1 MRVLVIEDEPL
12 AAQKLI
18 GFIHRYNP
26 NAEIV
31 AQIDKVADVIRFFD
45 NEPQLDLI
53 FSDIELLD
61 GQVFN
66 ALNALDLPCP
76 VIYTT
81 SYDQH
86 WGDAFQNQG
95 IEYLLKPFSYK
106 RFSGAMLSY
115 EQLKLNLAK
124 VQVNLSSAE
133 QPSYKSRFLLRKSQV
148 VEILKTDDVVCLRA
162 AAGVIS
168 AYDKAGQHH
177 MLTGNSITELEQ
189 QLDPK
194 QFFRLN
200 RSELV
205 NLNYIQKF
213 ENYGKDTVAVTT
225 TVLKEPLITSKTRTA
240 QFKKW
245 LDG

>member
-1 MRVLVIEDEPL
+1 MRVVVIEDEPL

-18 GFIHRYNP
+18 GFIKRFEPQTH
-26 NAEIV
+26 IV
-31 AQIDKVADVIRFFD
+31 AQFDKVADVLAFFAC
-45 NEPQLDLI
+45 EQQIELI

-61 GQVFN
+61 GHVFN

-86 WGDAFQNQG
+86 WADAFQNQG

-106 RFSGAMLSY
+106 RFAQAMSNY
-115 EQLKLNLAK
+115 KQLKNAFAATVHLPQAPA
-124 VQVNLSSAE
+124 QVD
-133 QPSYKSRFLLRKSQV
+133 YKSRFLLRKSQV
-148 VEILKTDDVVCLRA
+148 IEVLNTADIVCLRA

-168 AYDKAGQHH
+168 AYDNQGKHH
-177 MLTGNSITELEQ
+177 MLTGNSISEIEQ

-200 RSELV
+200 RSDIV
-205 NLNYIQKF
+205 NLNYICGF
-213 ENYGKDTVAVTT
+213 ENYAKDTVAVITS
-225 TVLKEPLITSKTRTA
+225 VLKEPLITSKTRTA
-240 QFKKW
+240 SFKSW
-245 LDG
+245 LAG